1 MSHPPRLKSA
11 DAATSACWSLRPATT
26 TWWPW
31 LVMGRAYKNT
41 GPGFESRAR
50 ALTGLNSLLNKKL
63 RFWGPFSK
71 VGIGPSLVLGPSTKV
86 GLWAFKKTWRPKPG
100 LDPDPSLALT
110 HLVLVLGPPSVL
122 MLGWSLL
129 DTISPYPKIV
139 MDDCPY
145 WGSFVCE
152 YDLRATCS
160 SSLMMKKNSL
170 CILQVVYLLPLSFIS
185 TIYCKNFPRF
195 WGCLQMDISSR
206 VLWYICIM

>member
-1 MSHPPRLKSA
+1 
-11 DAATSACWSLRPATT
+11 
-26 TWWPW
+26 
-31 LVMGRAYKNT
+31 MG
-41 GPGFESRAR
+41 
-50 ALTGLNSLLNKKL
+50 LQ
-63 RFWGPFSK
+63 
-71 VGIGPSLVLGPSTKV
+71 
-86 GLWAFKKTWRPKPG
+86 KTWRPRPG

-206 VLWYICIM
+206 VLWYTIYILCRLLFIIGEVQCWRIIVYDIGIFSNQRHKEL